1 MKIIIKQFSFGL
13 LLSFQSSML
22 FVNTL
27 QQNRNYD
34 DISVDQ
40 IIIPYKTIYGI
51 PNKCKKISEYRTIE
65 QNYQSCQLNSLKK
78 WQITVDQYYTETLN
92 FCCFVYDVL
101 NCEIKVLSICDS
113 EYSNQ
118 NERETRRLFDK
129 SCKPIIKNDAC
140 NIDDKDKWKEYATY
154 AGIAIAGIFIII
166 IIIWGGRKIYY
177 RITTTPEMKAMEAYK
192 KEKFEQLLEMET
204 IRTIYDQE
212 VDNLD
217 NIWHESTAKTIKSG
231 KPTTSS
237 SVVDKR
243 DNVMT
248 TLSIQNKG
256 FKEKIR
262 SDIETN
268 SKNTNFWNDFHANS
282 QKYYADSSSNL
293 VPKKNMKERFKWSK
307 KKVKNGKKDAMN
319 RDELIRT
326 EARLQYEDIKKDN
339 RRRLT
344 DDKAY
349 YAKIKKETA
358 KNMPI
363 VDREKLGK
371 TLRPRK
377 KLEQKED
384 IDPLLAKTISILNQ
398 EQIDIHHEM
407 LRTKRFAKFE
417 KMDQLEKWSKTLK
430 ETRTKTRNDRNKEF
444 FGEPVKILDIPVI
457 DDDDLAFDF
466 EPEEEK
472 QLLLLP
478 PPPQQQQQLPPPPQQ
493 QQQPPPQQE
502 PWWKPQTQQQPPP
515 PQQQQQQQP
524 AQESWWEPQRQTQ
537 PKPKQKPKLKD
548 DIVIIDY
555 EYVYLDH
562 NGNIIKKEEGQKE
575 AIASNNTFSGKKIY
589 KKIQKL
595 IKPDDFEPG
604 VTRIPTPSPP
614 PDLIIEDVTED
625 FPPPKP
631 NQLQLGWKDEL
642 QEDDETKDIYI
653 GDDVERSETT
663 TESANEMVESR
674 NIDQC
679 KQQQSS
685 SQSNNESTTTERIR
699 KSLKQIVLSTATELS
714 PGDQQYINFDEKFIG

>member
-1 MKIIIKQFSFGL
+1 MA
-13 LLSFQSSML
+13 
-22 FVNTL
+22 
-27 QQNRNYD
+27 NYCRS
-34 DISVDQ
+34 I
-40 IIIPYKTIYGI
+40 
-51 PNKCKKISEYRTIE
+51 
-65 QNYQSCQLNSLKK
+65 
-78 WQITVDQYYTETLN
+78 
-92 FCCFVYDVL
+92 F
-101 NCEIKVLSICDS
+101 LSICDS

-472 QLLLLP
+472 QLLLLVV
-478 PPPQQQQQLPPPPQQ
+478 
-493 QQQPPPQQE
+493 
-502 PWWKPQTQQQPPP
+502 
-515 PQQQQQQQP
+515 
-524 AQESWWEPQRQTQ
+524 
-537 PKPKQKPKLKD
+537 PKS
-548 DIVIIDY
+548 Y
-555 EYVYLDH
+555 RR
-562 NGNIIKKEEGQKE
+562 KKE
-575 AIASNNTFSGKKIY
+575 NRKKI
-589 KKIQKL
+589 
-595 IKPDDFEPG
+595 
-604 VTRIPTPSPP
+604 
-614 PDLIIEDVTED
+614 
-625 FPPPKP
+625 
-631 NQLQLGWKDEL
+631 
-642 QEDDETKDIYI
+642 
-653 GDDVERSETT
+653 
-663 TESANEMVESR
+663 
-674 NIDQC
+674 
-679 KQQQSS
+679 
-685 SQSNNESTTTERIR
+685 
-699 KSLKQIVLSTATELS
+699 
-714 PGDQQYINFDEKFIG
+714 